1 MLPVPLL
8 SKLGNYEVEVH
19 GVKVKVSVVE
29 DGRLIREKISEL
41 RGFLNSQAPVMG
53 LDVKP
58 GSSCA
63 QMVLVCAG
71 CRCLIV
77 PGLKEAYNYIPVRG
91 AVTERRVQELEHLL
105 ADDTI
110 GFVGMR
116 LKLKLSKTLHCRK
129 FKIGADLGDLAAKVL
144 KKPNLATWGLAELA
158 SEVGFDIKPVEDT
171 SLGGTCVVPDW
182 NATVFSDEQIKYAIH
197 DVYAS
202 YLIGKK
208 FLAML

>member
-19 GVKVKVSVVE
+19 

-41 RGFLNSQAPVMG
+41 RGFLKSQVPVMG
-53 LDVKP
+53 LDFKP
-58 GSSCA
+58 GSSYA

-71 CRCLIV
+71 CRCLI
-77 PGLKEAYNYIPVRG
+77 
-91 AVTERRVQELEHLL
+91 
-105 ADDTI
+105 
-110 GFVGMR
+110 
-116 LKLKLSKTLHCRK
+116 

-144 KKPNLATWGLAELA
+144 KKLNLARWGLAELA
-158 SEVGFDIKPVEDT
+158 SEVG
-171 SLGGTCVVPDW
+171 GRCVVPDW

-208 FLAML
+208 LLGML

>member
-41 RGFLNSQAPVMG
+41 RGFLKSQVPVMG
-53 LDVKP
+53 LDFKP
-58 GSSCA
+58 GSSYA

-77 PGLKEAYNYIPVRG
+77 PGLKEAQKYIPGLGYVG
-91 AVTERRVQELEHLL
+91 ERSVQELEQLL

-116 LKLKLSKTLHCRK
+116 LKLKLSQTLHYSK

-144 KKPNLATWGLAELA
+144 QKPNLATWGLAQLA
-158 SEVGFDIKPVEDT
+158 SEVGFDIKPVVGT

>member
-53 LDVKP
+53 NVKP
-58 GSSCA
+58 GSSGA

-77 PGLKEAYNYIPVRG
+77 PGLKEAHKYYPWHGVL
-91 AVTERRVQELEHLL
+91 AERRVEELEHLL

-116 LKLKLSKTLHCRK
+116 LKLKLSQTLHYTK

-158 SEVGFDIKPVEDT
+158 SEVGFDINPVVGT

-202 YLIGKK
+202 YLIGKT